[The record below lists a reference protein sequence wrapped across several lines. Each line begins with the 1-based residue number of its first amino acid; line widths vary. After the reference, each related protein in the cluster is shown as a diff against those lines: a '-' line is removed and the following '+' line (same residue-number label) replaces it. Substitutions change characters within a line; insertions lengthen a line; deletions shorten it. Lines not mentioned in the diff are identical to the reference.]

1 MSHTGPPPAARPP
14 LYPPS
19 PGEAQCCR
27 TNCDFCFGRN
37 STNDLKECFRPLIS
51 RGDLYCPATRECWQK
66 CCSAAMVSSVGS
78 FLLCKECI
86 ELMNGC
92 EGCLENAGE
101 ACSAEGGCLTNAGE
115 ACNAKCIQFKIDMKR
130 AIERRLRTAPVAA
143 NTMSPGGVRRP
154 PQSAEYRELGGK
166 NSKSRC
172 LRRRKSKSKSRGLRR
187 RKSKYQ
193 SRGLRRRRT
202 RTSRG

>member
-51 RGDLYCPATRECWQK
+51 R
-66 CCSAAMVSSVGS
+66 SSVGS